1 MAGYTGDVD
10 ASVAWEFLTTESN
23 SLLVDVRT
31 RAEWAFVGVPDLS
44 GLQKTVIF
52 EDWQQYPSMA
62 VNPDFNTK
70 LQEAVTALGGDSGT
84 ALYFLCRSGVR
95 SIAAATAASEAGF
108 SRCYNVTGGFEGP
121 PDAEGHRGTID
132 GWKAKALPWIQR

>member
-10 ASVAWEFLTTESN
+10 ASLAWEFLTNDSS

-31 RAEWAFVGVPDLS
+31 KAEWAFVGTPDLS

-52 EDWQQYPSMA
+52 EEWQQYPMMA
-62 VNPDFNTK
+62 VNPDFSSK
-70 LQEAVTALGGDSGT
+70 LHQAVLACGGDTST

-95 SIAAATAASEAGF
+95 SIAAAINATEFGF

-121 PDAEGHRGTID
+121 PDANGHRGQID
-132 GWKAKALPWIQR
+132 GWKAKDLPWVQK